1 MNNIEPSA
9 VVNLT
14 LMLVVMMAMLV
25 NFLKTLGQEGLTMVD
40 IWMFFCLFISTV
52 FCNSAHALLR
62 GLSDPALSMSGI
74 SGSEGEDY
82 LMITET

>member
-14 LMLVVMMAMLV
+14 LMLVVMAMLV
-25 NFLKTLGQEGLTMVD
+25 NFLKTLGPEGLTMVD

-52 FCNSAHALLR
+52 TVIIQVR
-62 GLSDPALSMSGI
+62 VEYVRYSGFK
-74 SGSEGEDY
+74 E
-82 LMITET
+82 ITANIHDV

>member
-9 VVNLT
+9 VVNIT
-14 LMLVVMMAMLV
+14 LMLVVMAMLV

-52 FCNSAHALLR
+52 TVIIQVRVEYVRYSGFKEITANIHAV
-62 GLSDPALSMSGI
+62 
-74 SGSEGEDY
+74 
-82 LMITET
+82 